1 MPHTIEE
8 LAVKFSVTVEE
19 LNEILKEQGEYNER
33 NNFEVNKNE
42 PKTRMMLMVRKFREE
57 NNNI

>member
-1 MPHTIEE
+1 MSHTIEE